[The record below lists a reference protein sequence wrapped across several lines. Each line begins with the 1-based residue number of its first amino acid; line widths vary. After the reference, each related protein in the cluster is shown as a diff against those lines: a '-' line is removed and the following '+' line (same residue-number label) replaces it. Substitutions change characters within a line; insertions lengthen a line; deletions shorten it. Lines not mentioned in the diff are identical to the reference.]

1 MLAQPPNL
9 VANRYE
15 LLSRLGEGGMGVVD
29 AAYDRLTGSRVA
41 LKRVPLA
48 PAPDAATMAGAPT
61 PAHDSTNRRKV
72 REALAT
78 EFHTLAA
85 LRHPSIISVLDY
97 GFDREQTPFFTMELL
112 TAPRTLVAAGADLQ
126 LAEQIELVAQL
137 LRALAYLHRHHIVH
151 RDLKPSNVLVVE
163 RGRTPTVKV
172 LDFGIA
178 APRGTAVAMAGTLEY
193 MAPEVLYGQAPTEA
207 ADLYAV
213 GVMLHQMLIGRYP
226 HEQTGRTVTQ
236 TVVDEP
242 SAPAELANRLAATS
256 VASLPEPLRA
266 VMQRLLAL
274 EPRQRYSDPGQVLAD
289 LGAVLG
295 RPLQVDTA
303 ETRESFL
310 SASVLVGRE
319 RELATLSAA
328 LAGARRG
335 AGSAILL
342 AGESGVGKSR
352 LLDEVRSVALVRGVR
367 VLRGQ
372 SISTAGGSYDV
383 FLDVLR
389 ALVLDTPLHDLEAA
403 VLKELLPELPALLG
417 TPIPDAPSVGPQATS
432 QRLRRVLLAVLT
444 RPQEPVLL
452 LLEDIQWAAQESLE
466 LLRELVTRVQNLPL
480 LLIASV
486 REDEHPDL
494 AGTLPGATLLRLPR
508 LDQSAIAALSQS
520 MLGPAGTQPELLA
533 LLSRETE
540 GNVLVSWFLRRW
552 RCCVGCRV
560 SATL

>member
-1 MLAQPPNL
+1 MVQ
-9 VANRYE
+9 
-15 LLSRLGEGGMGVVD
+15 
-29 AAYDRLTGSRVA
+29 
-41 LKRVPLA
+41 
-48 PAPDAATMAGAPT
+48 
-61 PAHDSTNRRKV
+61 
-72 REALAT
+72 
-78 EFHTLAA
+78 
-85 LRHPSIISVLDY
+85 
-97 GFDREQTPFFTMELL
+97 
-112 TAPRTLVAAGADLQ
+112 
-126 LAEQIELVAQL
+126 
-137 LRALAYLHRHHIVH
+137 
-151 RDLKPSNVLVVE
+151 
-163 RGRTPTVKV
+163 RGRVPTVKV

-213 GVMLHQMLIGRYP
+213 GVMLHQMIIGRYP
-226 HEQTGRTVTQ
+226 HEQSGRTVTQ
-236 TVVDEP
+236 TIVDEP
-242 SAPAELANRLAATS
+242 AAPAELASRIAVTS

-352 LLDEVRSVALVRGVR
+352 LLDEVRSIALVRGVR

-403 VLKELLPELPALLG
+403 VLKELLPELPVLLG
-417 TPIPDAPSVGPQATS
+417 IPIPDAPSVGPQATS
-432 QRLRRVLLAVLT
+432 QRLRRVLVEVLT

-486 REDEHPDL
+486 REDAHPDL
-494 AGTLPGATLLRLPR
+494 ASTLPGATLLRLPR

-520 MLGPAGTQPELLA
+520 MLGAAGTQPELLA
-533 LLSRETE
+533 LLSCETE
-540 GNVLVSWFLRRW
+540 GNRTHKPDRPSHLRSSLRA
-552 RCCVGCRV
+552 RSRRGAGAQSRPHGRVPGARRRRLGGVGGEVDEPGRGDKARKEPGAQV
-560 SATL
+560 QPARAGIEHRGVAADHSRGGQKGPVDIGN